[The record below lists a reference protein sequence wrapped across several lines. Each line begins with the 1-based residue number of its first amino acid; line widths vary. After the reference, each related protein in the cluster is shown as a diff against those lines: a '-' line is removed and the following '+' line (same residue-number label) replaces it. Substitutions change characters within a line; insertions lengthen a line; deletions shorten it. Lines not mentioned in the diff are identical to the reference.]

1 MQQSGFF
8 YFIAQR
14 QLENCAKEVRMK
26 RLIKKIIGLS
36 VIVPAIMLIS
46 CSNIGSGSENG
57 GITPQETPVEKALKE
72 LSVSPKKVFKQT
84 DKVTLPTTTS
94 VSGVTITWAAIPEG
108 YIETAGTDIGKIKK
122 RDTEDKNITLTA
134 TAVKDGETGTK
145 TFTITVCAEN
155 TEPSARDFADS
166 LTIPSSVSSD
176 MTLPKDVVGYTA
188 AITWISADENIIKIK
203 DNGSDEKGVIT
214 KDIVDRK
221 VKLTAKVEYKSATAI
236 KEFDVNVSHIE
247 EISSETSHSIDKYEF
262 TGTEFIYTRV
272 DKVSKEITSGY
283 KYGYSEVDSELKK
296 AVFIKTALYLNGKW
310 MTKQD
315 FESLLNQILAELNRL
330 EHKNPLTLGD
340 FKTLVS
346 MISEEMKDATD
357 EVIFT
362 WLNGMSGDAL
372 GEETDFNGLSPAAKT
387 AKLKSCISVFK
398 DMFLMQKDLISA
410 QFSSA
415 LYRYELT
422 KQSDGTYT
430 FSAAGMYDNGKSWYE
445 QNGRYDYDSESGTIK
460 WISLSGNKIDSG
472 IFLYLS
478 LTKNDNKSYR
488 TAGMGVPFNEGTPIP
503 LTGSEGSISVV
514 ITNITIPSA
523 GTMTADIGID
533 GGAARSYTL
542 KFEGIYLN

>member
-1 MQQSGFF
+1 
-8 YFIAQR
+8 
-14 QLENCAKEVRMK
+14 MK

-72 LSVSPKKVFKQT
+72 LSVSPEKVFKLT

-134 TAVKDGETGTK
+134 TAVKDGETKTK

-176 MTLPKDVVGYTA
+176 MTLPKTVDGYAAAVV
-188 AITWISADENIIKIK
+188 TWTSADENIIKIE

-221 VKLTAKVEYKSATAI
+221 VKLTAEVQYKSATAI

-247 EISSETSHSIDKYEF
+247 EISFETSDSIYKYEF
-262 TGTEFIYTRV
+262 TGTEVIYTSA
-272 DKVSKEITSGY
+272 DKANNKIHYGY
-283 KYGYSEVDSELKK
+283 KCGYSEVEPKLKK

-310 MTKQD
+310 MTKQYI
-315 FESLLNQILAELNRL
+315 ESLLNQILAELNRL
-330 EHKNPLTLGD
+330 KNKNPLTLGD
-340 FKTLVS
+340 FKTFYS
-346 MISEEMKDATD
+346 IMPGSKENPTD
-357 EVIFT
+357 DDIFGFLSVI
-362 WLNGMSGDAL
+362 GAL
-372 GEETDFNGLSPAAKT
+372 GNKTDFDGLSEAEKT
-387 AKLKSCISVFK
+387 AKLKACISVFESS
-398 DMFLMQKDLISA
+398 FLMQKALIST
-410 QFSSA
+410 QFSPA
-415 LYRYELT
+415 FYRYELT

-430 FSAAGMYDNGKSWYE
+430 FSAAGMYDSGKSWYE

-488 TAGMGVPFNEGTPIP
+488 TAGMGVRFNEGTPIT
-503 LTGSEGSISVV
+503 LSGSDGSISVV
-514 ITNITIPSA
+514 ITNITVSSA
-523 GTMTADIGID
+523 GTMTANISID
-533 GGAARSYTL
+533 GGAAQSYTL
-542 KFEGIYLN
+542 KFEGSNLN

>member
-1 MQQSGFF
+1 
-8 YFIAQR
+8 
-14 QLENCAKEVRMK
+14 MK

-72 LSVSPKKVFKQT
+72 LSVSPEKVFKLT

-145 TFTITVCAEN
+145 NFTITVCAEN

-188 AITWISADENIIKIK
+188 AITWISADENIIKIE

-221 VKLTAKVEYKSATAI
+221 VKLTAKVEYKSETAI

-296 AVFIKTALYLNGKW
+296 AVFIKNALYINGKW

-315 FESLLNQILAELNRL
+315 FESLLNQGSAELNRL
-330 EHKNPLTLGD
+330 KNKNPLTLGD
-340 FKTLVS
+340 FKTFYS
-346 MISEEMKDATD
+346 MMPGSKENPTD
-357 EVIFT
+357 DDIFGF
-362 WLNGMSGDAL
+362 LSVPGAL
-372 GEETDFNGLSPAAKT
+372 GNKTDFDKLSETEKT
-387 AKLKSCISVFK
+387 AKLKSCISVLKELFR
-398 DMFLMQKDLISA
+398 MQEFLTSE

-415 LYRYELT
+415 RYTYDLM
-422 KQSDGTYT
+422 KKVDGTYEK
-430 FSAAGMYDNGKSWYE
+430 FSAKALYDSGKSWYE
-445 QNGRYDYDSESGTIK
+445 QKGDYNYEGESETIK
-460 WISLSGNKIDSG
+460 WIELQGCKIDSG
-472 IFLYLS
+472 IFLFLS
-478 LTKNDNKSYR
+478 LRKNDNKRYE
-488 TAGMGVPFNEGTPIP
+488 TGNVPVPFNEGTSIT

-514 ITNITIPSA
+514 ITNITVSSA
-523 GTMTADIGID
+523 GTMTGDIGID
-533 GGAARSYTL
+533 GDTAQSYTL
-542 KFEGIYLN
+542 NFDGMSL

>member
-1 MQQSGFF
+1 
-8 YFIAQR
+8 
-14 QLENCAKEVRMK
+14 MK

-72 LSVSPKKVFKQT
+72 LSVSPEKVFKLT

-134 TAVKDGETGTK
+134 TAVKDGETKTK

-176 MTLPKDVVGYTA
+176 MTLPKTVDGYAAAVV
-188 AITWISADENIIKIK
+188 TWTSADENIIKIE

-221 VKLTAKVEYKSATAI
+221 VKLTAEVQYKSATAI

-247 EISSETSHSIDKYEF
+247 EISFETSDSIYKYEF
-262 TGTEFIYTRV
+262 TGTEVIYTSA
-272 DKVSKEITSGY
+272 DKANNKIHYGY
-283 KYGYSEVDSELKK
+283 KCGYSEVEPKLKK

-310 MTKQD
+310 MTKQYI
-315 FESLLNQILAELNRL
+315 ESLLNQILAELNRL
-330 EHKNPLTLGD
+330 KNKNPLTLGD
-340 FKTLVS
+340 FKTFCS
-346 MISEEMKDATD
+346 MMSEEMKDATD
-357 EVIFT
+357 DQIFRQ
-362 WLNGMSGDAL
+362 LNISANGAL
-372 GEETDFNGLSPAAKT
+372 GNKTDFDGLSPAAKT
-387 AKLKSCISVFK
+387 AKLKACISVSES
-398 DMFLMQKDLISA
+398 MFLMQKDVINA

-430 FSAAGMYDNGKSWYE
+430 FSAAGMYDSGKSWYE

-488 TAGMGVPFNEGTPIP
+488 TAGMGVRFNEGTPIT
-503 LTGSEGSISVV
+503 LSGSDGSISVV
-514 ITNITIPSA
+514 ITNITVPSA

-542 KFEGIYLN
+542 KFEGSYLN

>member
-247 EISSETSHSIDKYEF
+247 EISSEISHSIDKYEF

>member
-14 QLENCAKEVRMK
+14 QLENCAKEVLMK
-26 RLIKKIIGLS
+26 RLIKKIIDLS
-36 VIVPAIMLIS
+36 VIVRAIMLIS

-72 LSVSPKKVFKQT
+72 LSVSPEKVFKLT

-188 AITWISADENIIKIK
+188 AITWISADENIIKIE

-221 VKLTAKVEYKSATAI
+221 VKLTAKVEYKSETAI

-296 AVFIKTALYLNGKW
+296 AVFIKNALYINGKW

-315 FESLLNQILAELNRL
+315 FESLLNQGSAELNRL
-330 EHKNPLTLGD
+330 KNKNPLTLGD
-340 FKTLVS
+340 FKTFYS
-346 MISEEMKDATD
+346 MMPGSKENPTD
-357 EVIFT
+357 DDIFGF
-362 WLNGMSGDAL
+362 LSVPGAL
-372 GEETDFNGLSPAAKT
+372 GNKTDFDGLSEAEKT
-387 AKLKSCISVFK
+387 AKLKACISVFESP
-398 DMFLMQKDLISA
+398 FLMQKALIST
-410 QFSSA
+410 QFSPA
-415 LYRYELT
+415 FYRYELT

-430 FSAAGMYDNGKSWYE
+430 FSAAGMYAGGKSWYE
-445 QNGRYDYDSESGTIK
+445 QNGSYNYENDTEAIK
-460 WISLSGNKIDSG
+460 RIELHGYKIDSG
-472 IFLYLS
+472 ILLYLY
-478 LTKNDNKSYR
+478 LTKNDYKVYY
-488 TAGMGVPFNEGTPIP
+488 TAGMGVPFNEGTPIT
-503 LTGSEGSISVV
+503 LTGSAGSISVV
-514 ITNITIPSA
+514 ITNITVPSA

-542 KFEGIYLN
+542 KFEGSYLN